1 LVNRTGFGWTLKG
14 VYERV
19 CLLGRS
25 FHGRNQSA
33 EQWARPRAWRW
44 GWRWSKRMDGKVVR
58 RERLHERSSAVD
70 GRERERKGGRVEEVW
85 VRRRVCVG
93 AAVGGGWQWVE
104 DGRPGR
110 QHDILPLLTSK
121 SRDSK

>member
-1 LVNRTGFGWTLKG
+1 MVNRTGFGWTLKG

-33 EQWARPRAWRW
+33 EQLARPRAWRW

-70 GRERERKGGRVEEVW
+70 GRERERKGEWRRFGYADGCAW
-85 VRRRVCVG
+85 VR
-93 AAVGGGWQWVE
+93 QWVE